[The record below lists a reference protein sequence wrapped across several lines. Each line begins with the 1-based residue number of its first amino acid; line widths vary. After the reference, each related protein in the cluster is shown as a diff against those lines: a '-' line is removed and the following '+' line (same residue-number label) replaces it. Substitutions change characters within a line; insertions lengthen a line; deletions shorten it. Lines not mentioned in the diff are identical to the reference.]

1 MAKIMVVIGFLVAFA
16 AGLAV
21 GFEMR
26 RTSHAQAP
34 TTTEPPVRTT
44 GPSTRGSRSPGGWI
58 ASELK
63 LDAEQRK
70 KMDAIWS
77 DVARG
82 GREESDKERD
92 ALRKKR
98 DEAIL
103 ALVGAD
109 NKATYDDLQKQ
120 YRDDQQAMERKM
132 RGRFEKAVEETKAIL
147 TPEQREKYEQLLARH
162 RPPDRDGSRDG
173 ARDGGRGRG
182 ASNGPGGPRGTV
194 ESDRDNVEHRHGESG
209 ASATSRPQPQLQP
222 QP

>member
-21 GFEMR
+21 GFELR
-26 RTSHAQAP
+26 RTSRADVVTPVEQ
-34 TTTEPPVRTT
+34 PVRTT
-44 GPSTRGSRSPGGWI
+44 GPSTTRGSRTPGGWF

-82 GREESDKERD
+82 GREEMDKERD

-109 NKATYDDLQKQ
+109 NKAKYDDIQKQ

-162 RPPDRDGSRDG
+162 RPPDRDG
-173 ARDGGRGRG
+173 GRGRG
-182 ASNGPGGPRGTV
+182 GPNAPGTPRGTV
-194 ESDRDNVEHRHGESG
+194 GFDRDNVEHRHGESG
-209 ASATSRPQPQLQP
+209 ASATSRPQPQP
-222 QP
+222 

>member
-109 NKATYDDLQKQ
+109 NKAKYDDIQKQ

-173 ARDGGRGRG
+173 GRGRG

-194 ESDRDNVEHRHGESG
+194 GSDRDNVEHRHGESG